1 MTFLFLYMEKSKL
14 YIVSTPIGN
23 YDDITLRA
31 INILHEVDFII
42 CEEYKE
48 AKRLLHHLKIEKELH
63 SLNEHNEKEFSFD
76 LLKLIQEKKS
86 AALISDC
93 GTPLFSDP
101 GITLVNLC
109 IESGIE
115 IIPIPGASSLMAAL
129 VGSGFNINKFYF
141 AGWLSPKSDLRKKEL
156 LRLKGIKELIII
168 METPYRLKSIL
179 SDITKVFSEKTKGV
193 IAFNL
198 TLPTEQF
205 YRGSIKDLL
214 KLVEEKNLKGEFVL
228 MIDNK

>member
-1 MTFLFLYMEKSKL
+1 MEKSKL

-31 INILHEVDFII
+31 INILQEVDFII

-179 SDITKVFSEKTKGV
+179 NDITKVFSEKTKGV

>member
-1 MTFLFLYMEKSKL
+1 MTFLFLYMGKSKL

>member
-31 INILHEVDFII
+31 INILQEVDFII

-179 SDITKVFSEKTKGV
+179 NDITKVFSEKTKGV

>member
-48 AKRLLHHLKIEKELH
+48 AKRLLNHLKIEKELH

-76 LLKLIQEKKS
+76 LLKLIQEKKF

-179 SDITKVFSEKTKGV
+179 NDITKVFSEKTKGV

>member
-1 MTFLFLYMEKSKL
+1 MEKSKL

-76 LLKLIQEKKS
+76 LLKFIQEKKS

>member
-1 MTFLFLYMEKSKL
+1 MTFLFLYMGKSKL

-179 SDITKVFSEKTKGV
+179 NDITKVFSEKTKGV

>member
-31 INILHEVDFII
+31 INILQEVDFII

-179 SDITKVFSEKTKGV
+179 NDITKVFLEKTKGV

>member
-1 MTFLFLYMEKSKL
+1 MEKSKL

>member
-1 MTFLFLYMEKSKL
+1 MEKSKL

-31 INILHEVDFII
+31 INILQEVDFII

-101 GITLVNLC
+101 GITLANLC

-179 SDITKVFSEKTKGV
+179 NDITKVFSEKTKGV

-198 TLPTEQF
+198 TLPTEKF